1 MKDHCSRCRCR
12 RRRWIDFPPFKP
24 SGRSAPHVRWAAKIK
39 ATRFASM
46 LVHTHASSFCTS
58 SSGPAALSHRT
69 HIMCHHQL
77 RSHSSRH
84 TKPLTAADTAAA
96 FFDPNGENRSV
107 GRSGGWSPLQV
118 GCAVYVIKLSCW
130 IGSHCP
136 LASGTGGGSGSRNR
150 VCKA

>member
-1 MKDHCSRCRCR
+1 MKDRCS

-46 LVHTHASSFCTS
+46 LVHTHTLLLLVL
-58 SSGPAALSHRT
+58 PRRAL
-69 HIMCHHQL
+69 Q
-77 RSHSSRH
+77 HS
-84 TKPLTAADTAAA
+84 LTAHTSCAIINCARILLATQS
-96 FFDPNGENRSV
+96 RSPPPIPPPPPPSSIQTV
-107 GRSGGWSPLQV
+107 RIGRSGGWSPLQV

-130 IGSHCP
+130 IGSLCP
-136 LASGTGGGSGSRNR
+136 LASGTGGGSGSGVRNR